1 MFKYGPLSQEE
12 EKNFVF
18 LDLIIHINNVNGAL
32 IVYTS
37 RGARSVILTLTLPKK
52 APH

>member
-18 LDLIIHINNVNGAL
+18 LYLIININNVNAAL
-32 IVYTS
+32 MVYTS
-37 RGARSVILTLTLPKK
+37 RGARPVILTLTPPKK